1 MSEFNLTELGGEE
14 YESLPDSASPL
25 IHALAG
31 SIAGICEHTA
41 MFPLDT
47 VKTRLQKIKGNTNHA
62 GTWRTLKNIY
72 YNESPRTLFRGIGAV
87 ASGAGPAHA
96 VYFSAYEHSKVML
109 GIADNPS
116 AHPAATAGAGVV
128 ATLCHE
134 ATMNPVEVVKQRMQM
149 QGSTFSGPLLCAK
162 STFKSEGLTAF
173 YRSFP
178 NQVFMSIPFQCT
190 HLVCYEILRDKLNPE
205 REYNPMVHLLSG
217 AGAGAVAAAITNPFD
232 VVKTLLNTQE
242 KGIESS
248 GMTNMFSAFRTIRAE
263 SGWFGFTKGMTA
275 RISLAAPGTAISW
288 VVYEFFKE
296 VCIPDSQKSDSY

>member
-14 YESLPDSASPL
+14 YESLPDSVSPL

-47 VKTRLQKIKGNTNHA
+47 VKTRLQKIKGNTNHN
-62 GTWRTLKNIY
+62 GTWHTLKNIY

-96 VYFSAYEHSKVML
+96 VYFSAYEHSKVVL

-116 AHPAATAGAGVV
+116 AHPAATACAGIV

-149 QGSTFSGPLLCAK
+149 QGSTFSGTLSNKIYGTIAANGDVLLAIIHQQSALKCNLYFG
-162 STFKSEGLTAF
+162 TDPFV
-173 YRSFP
+173 RSVGVRTKHIQIRRTDSVL
-178 NQVFMSIPFQCT
+178 QVIP
-190 HLVCYEILRDKLNPE
+190 
-205 REYNPMVHLLSG
+205 
-217 AGAGAVAAAITNPFD
+217 
-232 VVKTLLNTQE
+232 
-242 KGIESS
+242 
-248 GMTNMFSAFRTIRAE
+248 E
-263 SGWFGFTKGMTA
+263 SGNT
-275 RISLAAPGTAISW
+275 
-288 VVYEFFKE
+288 
-296 VCIPDSQKSDSY
+296 SYHALIFLREHPLC